1 MGIVNTLPGISQR
14 TLLEAV
20 AAPSF
25 TRPQTRWNFLQTAP
39 EPGPSYRDRD
49 GFRLIEITLREPRQ
63 LFNNLDPAPFH
74 EKDLEASAEDYI
86 VTAVREIG
94 LTRPTKL
101 AIYLPAAALLSD
113 DAQNV
118 PAAIHNYFAYREQHT
133 RRELHDLL
141 RTGLIILVIGLVFL
155 FACLWARGA
164 ARAFA
169 APWAAILNEGLLI
182 MGWVAMWRPINV
194 FLYDWWPVRQ
204 RQKTFARVA
213 VIPVELHQH
222 E

>member
-1 MGIVNTLPGISQR
+1 MSATIPESIV
-14 TLLEAV
+14 
-20 AAPSF
+20 APPTSG
-25 TRPQTRWNFLQTAP
+25 PQTWLNSLHKTP
-39 EPGPSYRDRD
+39 EPKPSYRDRG

-74 EKDLEASAEDYI
+74 EKDLEATAEEYI

-94 LTRPTKL
+94 LAHPTKI
-101 AIYLPAAALLSD
+101 AIYLPAAILMSE
-113 DAQNV
+113 DAQHV

-141 RTGLIILVIGLVFL
+141 RTGLIILVIGLAFL
-155 FACLWARGA
+155 FACLSARGA
-164 ARAFA
+164 ARTLT
-169 APWAAILNEGLLI
+169 APWAGILNEGLLI

-194 FLYDWWPVRQ
+194 FLYDWWPLRQ
-204 RQKTFARVA
+204 RQKTFARIA

>member
-1 MGIVNTLPGISQR
+1 MES
-14 TLLEAV
+14 A
-20 AAPSF
+20 AAPLFPRS
-25 TRPQTRWNFLQTAP
+25 QTRLNILQKTP
-39 EPGPSYRDRD
+39 ESTPSYRDRN
-49 GFRLIEITLREPRQ
+49 GYRLIEITLREPRQ

-74 EKDLEASAEDYI
+74 AKDLEATAEDYI

-94 LTRPTKL
+94 LTHPTKL
-101 AIYLPAAALLSD
+101 AIYLPAAALMSN
-113 DAQNV
+113 DAQDV

-155 FACLWARGA
+155 FACLWARGVA
-164 ARAFA
+164 QAFA

-194 FLYDWWPVRQ
+194 FLYDWWPLRQ
-204 RQKTFARVA
+204 RQKTFARIA

>member
-1 MGIVNTLPGISQR
+1 MQKT
-14 TLLEAV
+14 
-20 AAPSF
+20 
-25 TRPQTRWNFLQTAP
+25 P
-39 EPGPSYRDRD
+39 EPLPSYRDRD

-74 EKDLEASAEDYI
+74 EKDLDAAAEDYI
-86 VTAVREIG
+86 VAAVREIG
-94 LTRPTKL
+94 LTHPTKL
-101 AIYLPAAALLSD
+101 AIYLPPQALSSA

-118 PAAIHNYFAYREQHT
+118 PAAIHNYFAYRDQHA
-133 RRELHDLL
+133 RRELRDLL
-141 RTGLIILVIGLVFL
+141 RTGLIILIIGLAFL
-155 FACLWARGA
+155 FACLSARGA
-164 ARAFA
+164 ARALV

-204 RQKTFARVA
+204 RQRVFARLTKM
-213 VIPVELHQH
+213 PVELHAH